1 MRACRSCGCTDEH
14 ACSDGCSWAEPDL
27 CSSCQVA
34 ALAVHPLIR
43 APLAIELPMHTWMA
57 VHGNLLLAMRHPDN
71 RSGPIVEDLVSLLEG
86 AFLDGGLLT
95 EAMLETMH
103 RQEDQAGGVLDVVP
117 RIILP
122 GA

>member
-1 MRACRSCGCTDEH
+1 M
-14 ACSDGCSWAEPDL
+14 
-27 CSSCQVA
+27 A